1 MNLQE
6 GGEAFSF
13 MSRIARTISRL
24 IQTNEIFGRNLPA
37 LIESA
42 MDVHRYPDSTDGL
55 PERIR
60 DDQVFLRAISTVAG
74 LGEQEEAIAWF
85 TFWLGFD
92 PSDREKKFRMIRS
105 AARHFGCEVM
115 SEEECDDWLAECG
128 RAAFLTLGWD
138 QWCPVVPMA
147 WHKGHKV

>member
-42 MDVHRYPDSTDGL
+42 MTSTATRTRPTVCRNEFGTTRSFSAPSRPSPDWASK
-55 PERIR
+55 
-60 DDQVFLRAISTVAG
+60 
-74 LGEQEEAIAWF
+74 EEAIAWF

-92 PSDREKKFRMIRS
+92 PRTGRRS
-105 AARHFGCEVM
+105 SG
-115 SEEECDDWLAECG
+115 
-128 RAAFLTLGWD
+128 
-138 QWCPVVPMA
+138 
-147 WHKGHKV
+147 